1 MDGAY
6 MLHFPHMDKH
16 EMKSSIRKQSLG
28 YILAAFGFV
37 AGLAW
42 NDAIKALI
50 DVAFPLA
57 KEGLVAKFLYA
68 VIATVIVILA
78 TIVATRFLRE
88 EKK

>member
-1 MDGAY
+1 

>member
-1 MDGAY
+1 MADRENI
-6 MLHFPHMDKH
+6 HK
-16 EMKSSIRKQSLG
+16 KIRKQSLG

-68 VIATVIVILA
+68 VIATVIVIIA
-78 TIVATRFLRE
+78 TLIGTRLLRE
-88 EKK
+88 KKSS